1 MKSIVKI
8 AKTIDDAVREA
19 LLELGA
25 DKDDV
30 LIKVLEEPSKG
41 FLGIIG
47 CKDAKV
53 EVTVVNDPVE
63 VAGNFLKML
72 FNKMKIDAN
81 ANIKRDGTSLF
92 IDIRDISDRDMG
104 ILIGKRGKT
113 LDSIQ
118 YLVGLIVNKERE
130 NYIRVFLDVNNYR
143 KKREETLI
151 RLAEKMAFKAK
162 RLRRDIKLEPMNSN
176 ERRIIHSTLQNNP
189 YVETFSEG
197 EEPFR
202 RVVISYKRET
212 SKTQY

>member
-19 LLELGA
+19 LIELGA
-25 DKDDV
+25 DRDDV
-30 LIKVLEEPSKG
+30 HIKILEEPSKG
-41 FLGIIG
+41 FLGLIG
-47 CKDAKV
+47 SKDAKV

-63 VAGNFLKML
+63 IAGNFLKIL
-72 FNKMKIDAN
+72 FNKMKIEASTSIKKEGKN
-81 ANIKRDGTSLF
+81 LIINIKDL
-92 IDIRDISDRDMG
+92 SDRDMG

-113 LDSIQ
+113 LDSVQ
-118 YLVGLIVNKERE
+118 YLVSLIVNKERE
-130 NYIRVFLDVNNYR
+130 NYIRVFLDINNYR

-151 RLAEKMAFKAK
+151 RLAEKMAFKVR
-162 RLRRDIKLEPMNSN
+162 RLRKDIKLEPMNPN

-202 RVVISYKRET
+202 RVVISYKREV

>member
-1 MKSIVKI
+1 MKSIVKT

-25 DKDDV
+25 DRDDV
-30 LIKVLEEPSKG
+30 LVKVLEEPSKG

-63 VAGNFLKML
+63 IAGNFLKML
-72 FNKMKIDAN
+72 FNKMGIKAST
-81 ANIKRDGTSLF
+81 NIKREGKSLF
-92 IDIRDISDRDMG
+92 IDIEDISDRDMG
-104 ILIGKRGKT
+104 ILIGKRGRT

-118 YLVGLIVNKERE
+118 YLVGLVVNKERE
-130 NYIRVFLDVNNYR
+130 NYIRVFLDINNYR

-202 RVVISYKRET
+202 RVVISYKKET

>member
-1 MKSIVKI
+1 MKSIVKT

-25 DKDDV
+25 DRDDV

-41 FLGIIG
+41 FLGLIG
-47 CKDAKV
+47 GKDAKV

-63 VAGNFLKML
+63 IAGNFLKIL
-72 FNKMKIDAN
+72 FKKMKIN
-81 ANIKRDGTSLF
+81 ASTSIRREGKSLF
-92 IDIRDISDRDMG
+92 INIEDISDRDMG

-113 LDSIQ
+113 LDSVQ
-118 YLVGLIVNKERE
+118 YLVSLIVNKERE
-130 NYIRVFLDVNNYR
+130 NYIRVFLDINNYR

-151 RLAEKMAFKAK
+151 RLAEKMAFKVK
-162 RLRRDIKLEPMNSN
+162 RLRRDIKLEPMNPN

-202 RVVISYKRET
+202 RVVISYKKET

>member
-1 MKSIVKI
+1 MKSVVKT

-25 DKDDV
+25 DRDDV

-41 FLGIIG
+41 FLGLIG
-47 CKDAKV
+47 SKNAKV

-63 VAGNFLKML
+63 IAGNFLKML
-72 FNKMKIDAN
+72 FNKM
-81 ANIKRDGTSLF
+81 NIKANTN
-92 IDIRDISDRDMG
+92 IRREEKNLYVNIEDISDRDMG

-118 YLVGLIVNKERE
+118 YLISLTVNKERE
-130 NYIRVFLDVNNYR
+130 NYIRVFLDINNYR

-162 RLRRDIKLEPMNSN
+162 RLRRDIKLEPMNPN
-176 ERRIIHSTLQNNP
+176 ERRIIHSTLQSNP

-202 RVVISYKRET
+202 RVVISYKKEL

>member
-19 LLELGA
+19 LIELGA
-25 DKDDV
+25 DRDDV
-30 LIKVLEEPSKG
+30 HIKVLEEPSKG
-41 FLGIIG
+41 FLGLIG
-47 CKDAKV
+47 SKDAKV

-63 VAGNFLKML
+63 IAGNFLKIL
-72 FNKMKIDAN
+72 FNKMKIEASTSIKKEGKN
-81 ANIKRDGTSLF
+81 LIINIKDL
-92 IDIRDISDRDMG
+92 SDRDMG

-113 LDSIQ
+113 LDSVQ
-118 YLVGLIVNKERE
+118 YLVSLIVNKERE
-130 NYIRVFLDVNNYR
+130 NYIRVFLDINNYR

-151 RLAEKMAFKAK
+151 RLAEKMAFKVR
-162 RLRRDIKLEPMNSN
+162 RLRKDIKLEPMNPN

-202 RVVISYKRET
+202 RVVISYKKET

>member
-1 MKSIVKI
+1 MKSVVKT
-8 AKTIDDAVREA
+8 AKTIDDAVKEA

-25 DKDDV
+25 DRDDV
-30 LIKVLEEPSKG
+30 FIKILEEPSKG
-41 FLGIIG
+41 FLGLIG
-47 CKDAKV
+47 GKDAKV

-63 VAGNFLKML
+63 IAGNFLKML
-72 FNKMKIDAN
+72 FNKMKIKASTS
-81 ANIKRDGTSLF
+81 IRRDGKSLF
-92 IDIRDISDRDMG
+92 INIEDISDRDMG

-113 LDSIQ
+113 LDSVQ
-118 YLVGLIVNKERE
+118 YLVSLIVNKERE
-130 NYIRVFLDVNNYR
+130 NYIRVFLDINNYR

-151 RLAEKMAFKAK
+151 RLAEKMAFKVK
-162 RLRRDIKLEPMNSN
+162 RLRRDIKLEPMNPN

-202 RVVISYKRET
+202 RVVISYKKET